1 MAWRYKNYD
10 DMDKAREILR
20 EAARRGACSYMHGV
34 DNMEDLV
41 SRFYDVPVWEFCIGH
56 DFPALD
62 IWRGIDES
70 IRQRHGIHVD
80 EGRVSLRNPESVI
93 LAGGTDARLTFD
105 GAARKYMVFVL
116 QGAKARIRAGGFA
129 VVFVKAAASAS
140 VYVERDEHGIC
151 LVNTIKP

>member
-1 MAWRYKNYD
+1 MK
-10 DMDKAREILR
+10 L
-20 EAARRGACSYMHGV
+20 
-34 DNMEDLV
+34 
-41 SRFYDVPVWEFCIGH
+41 
-56 DFPALD
+56 
-62 IWRGIDES
+62 
-70 IRQRHGIHVD
+70 
-80 EGRVSLRNPESVI
+80 I

>member
-1 MAWRYKNYD
+1 M
-10 DMDKAREILR
+10 R

-41 SRFYDVPVWEFCIGH
+41 SRFYDVPVWEFCIGN
-56 DFPALD
+56 DFPELGY
-62 IWRGIDES
+62 WRGLDSGVKE
-70 IRQRHGIHVD
+70 RNHVHVD
-80 EGRVSLRNPESVI
+80 AGRVSFRNPS
-93 LAGGTDARLTFD
+93 RLVLVGDTQAEIRFD
-105 GAARKYMVFVL
+105 GAARKYEVYLL

-140 VYVERDEHGIC
+140 VYVERDGHGIC